1 MRVLVVGG
9 TGLVGSRVVG
19 QLAAAGHVAVPASP
33 STGVDTITGEG
44 LAEAIDTADVV
55 VDVSNSRSFDE
66 RAVLH
71 FFETSTRHLLEAEEA
86 AGVGHHV
93 ALSVVG
99 TDRLTESPYFRAKIA
114 QETLITDSPVPYSIV
129 RATQFFEFLSG
140 IATAASD
147 GDLVRLPR
155 ARIQPMA
162 VDDVAA
168 AVANVAVADPIN
180 GIIEMAGPRPYP
192 MDELISRALMASGDS
207 SEVISDPAARYF
219 GARIHD
225 DTLLP
230 GSDVSLAE
238 TRFEEWILRHS
249 EGTSR

>member
-9 TGLVGSRVVG
+9 TGLVGSRVVAR
-19 QLAAAGHVAVPASP
+19 LEAAGHVAVPASP
-33 STGVDTITGEG
+33 NTGVDTITGEG
-44 LAEAIDTADVV
+44 LAAAVDSADVV
-55 VDVSNSRSFDE
+55 VDVSNSSSFEE

-71 FFETSTRHLLEAEEA
+71 FFKTSTRHLLEAEEA

-114 QETLITDSPVPYSIV
+114 QETLIVESSVPYSIV
-129 RATQFFEFLSG
+129 RATQFFEFLRG

-147 GDLVRLPR
+147 GDLVRLPQ

-168 AVANVAVADPIN
+168 SVANIGVADPVN
-180 GIIEMAGPRPYP
+180 GIIEIAGPQPYR
-192 MDELISRALMASGDS
+192 MDDLISRLLGASGDT
-207 SEVISDPAARYF
+207 SEVITDPMARYF
-219 GARIHD
+219 GARLHD

-230 GSDVSLAE
+230 GPDAGIAE
-238 TRFEEWILRHS
+238 TGFEDWILQHS
-249 EGTSR
+249 EWSSR

>member
-1 MRVLVVGG
+1 MRALIVGG
-9 TGLVGSRVVG
+9 TGLVGSRVVE
-19 QLAAAGHVAVPASP
+19 LLEAAGHVAVPASP

-55 VDVSNSRSFDE
+55 VDVSNSPSFDE

-71 FFETSTRHLLEAEEA
+71 FFETSTRHLLEAEAA
-86 AGVGHHV
+86 AGIGHHV

-114 QETLITDSPVPYSIV
+114 QETLIAESPVPYSII
-129 RATQFFEFLSG
+129 RATQFFEFLRG

-147 GDLVRLPR
+147 GDVVHLPL

-162 VDDVAA
+162 VDDVATS
-168 AVANVAVADPIN
+168 VAEVAVADPIN
-180 GIIEMAGPRPYP
+180 GIIEIAGPRPYR
-192 MDELISRALMASGDS
+192 MDELISRTLVASGDS
-207 SEVISDPAARYF
+207 SEVIADPSARYF

-230 GSDVSLAE
+230 GSDVILAE
-238 TRFEEWILRHS
+238 TTFEEWVLRHP
-249 EGTSR
+249 EGSIR